1 MDLSITINCCIMNP
15 NLTMKIL
22 KPLSSYLSKRE
33 FSTNNEHIFLEL
45 NYSGVPKDTLE
56 PIENEINGLCSYK
69 KKKHLH

>member
-1 MDLSITINCCIMNP
+1 
-15 NLTMKIL
+15 MKIL

-56 PIENEINGLCSYK
+56 PIENEMVEEKPKRRSRKSNK
-69 KKKHLH
+69 EE

>member
-1 MDLSITINCCIMNP
+1 MDLSITIDCCIMNP

-45 NYSGVPKDTLE
+45 NYSGVPKE
-56 PIENEINGLCSYK
+56 PIENEINGLCSFK